1 MHAID
6 TAGSIDGRFSEGNP
20 ATGQRATRVS
30 AAWLNDVQDNLLK
43 VLIEGSISPTKGRAA
58 DLADAIKAIIVGTV
72 GAGGGSVP
80 TTRTVTGGG
89 LATGGGDL
97 TANRVITVPKATA
110 AEIAAGTVD
119 DKAITPAGLRDS
131 TSIGAAGATLPGG
144 LVIKRGSVTGSFGE
158 GPQYVA
164 FPAAFS
170 VACDDVM
177 LQELNPTSSSRKDFS
192 IQLVSFDA
200 NGFTAYIQQMNAS
213 PDTTFAGFRWRAE
226 GR

>member
-6 TAGSIDGRFSEGNP
+6 TAGSVAGRFSEGNP
-20 ATGQRATRVS
+20 ATGQRATFVG
-30 AAWLNDVQDNLLK
+30 AAWLNYVQDNLLK

-72 GAGGGSVP
+72 GSGGGSVP

-97 TANRVITVPKATA
+97 TANRVITVTKASA
-110 AEIAAGTVD
+110 AEVAAGTVD
-119 DKAITPAGLRDS
+119 DKAITPAALRDAAAIS
-131 TSIGAAGATLPGG
+131 AAGCTLPGG
-144 LVIKRGSVTGSFGE
+144 LVIKRGSQSGSFSE
-158 GPQYVA
+158 GSQYVA
-164 FPAAFS
+164 FAAAFPT
-170 VACDDVM
+170 ACDDVM
-177 LQELNPTSSSRKDFS
+177 LQELNPTASSRKDFNV
-192 IQLVSFDA
+192 QLVSFDA

-213 PDTTFAGFRWRAE
+213 PDTTFGGFRWRAE